1 MEKFKQFQESFI
13 SHLQSLYKA
22 MKGRSKKELDEAL
35 ILQGKSEEQRQIIQ
49 ETCLDIDKEHDM
61 IEEMANSSRTPGEFL
76 EQDIIDTVREVNP
89 NATDEDV
96 NKMVEETMDAM
107 ETEIEQAA
115 NELTEEA
122 AIFSNA
128 PQTKSE
134 SKEGK

>member
-22 MKGRSKKELDEAL
+22 MKGRSNKELDEAL

-61 IEEMANSSRTPGEFL
+61 IEEMANSSKTPGEFL
-76 EQDIIDTVREVNP
+76 KQDIIDTVREVNP

-96 NKMVEETMDAM
+96 NKVVEATMDAM

-115 NELTEEA
+115 SELTEETA
-122 AIFSNA
+122 MFSEE

-134 SKEGK
+134 SKEGE